1 MNNRFRTFTFL
12 LALLVLSGMFLPI
25 AIDNRP
31 AVVITPTVQPVATA
45 ATNLVVV
52 NRTFNYDQ
60 QFNDDDFE
68 FYVYNGTFE
77 VASANITLYN
87 TTDHSKYGSKLTVGD
102 GSAIFYNVPQG
113 IWEWNVTWSGSTKKG
128 IMVSNGPEAFATWKL
143 GNLDWENDYDDLLVT
158 VTDIDGNPA
167 QGLNF
172 TLYSRDTTSIVQQF
186 ILGADGVANITDIAD
201 GNYTWLVTVAS
212 GSYAGDVLLQ
222 ENFTAN
228 GTAVL
233 VHDILGPFAGNPHFY
248 DLEVFTYYET
258 SIDPVEGALV
268 NVTYK
273 NGTVIAFQYTPA
285 NGTVTI
291 LDLPVAFINWTVS
304 YLGKPVGLGSYS
316 YNLTTVST
324 DVRPPEIRSPGD
336 KEYILGTSNV
346 TLTWNVTDQYPGQLK
361 FYIDDTLNNTMSWTN
376 QTSYTFNAT
385 GFKIGIYKLKL
396 VAIDLNNNQAESTVT
411 LRVYENV
418 TPVITGPEDVE
429 FYYTQTGHSI
439 RWNLTDDYL
448 DSYILYRNGTEIA
461 NGSLNQDTPF
471 YQYSLV
477 GLTVGIYNF
486 TLWINDTSNNWA
498 SDQVLVTVKRD
509 DVMPVFTYVPPT
521 ISYGQGDTDL
531 VRNWTVT
538 DEFMQSYTIAVD
550 GNVVVQGAWTSETI
564 SFDFSGLEQGV
575 HYVTLNVTD
584 LGGNVASSTVEV
596 DVGPPTAL
604 IAVDA
609 AAVLAVAIIVI
620 GVVVWYAKYR

>member
-1 MNNRFRTFTFL
+1 MNNQYRTFTFL
-12 LALLVLSGMFLPI
+12 LALLVMSGMLLPI

-31 AVVITPTVQPVATA
+31 AVVVTPTVQPMTTA
-45 ATNLVVV
+45 GTNLVVV
-52 NRTFNYDQ
+52 NRTFNYLQ

-77 VASANITLYN
+77 VAGANVTLYN
-87 TTDHSKYGSKLTVGD
+87 TTDNAKYASELTVGD

-113 IWEWNVTWSGSTKKG
+113 IWEWNVTWSGATKNG
-128 IMVSNGPEAFATWKL
+128 TMVSNGPEAFATWKL

-172 TLYSRDTTSIVQQF
+172 TLYSRDATSIVQQF
-186 ILGADGVANITDIAD
+186 ILGSTGIANISDIPN
-201 GNYTWLVTVAS
+201 GNYTWLVTVPT

-233 VHDILGPFAGNPHFY
+233 VHPILSRIAGNPDFY
-248 DLEVFTYYET
+248 GLEVFTCYET
-258 SIDPVEGALV
+258 SLDPVEGALV

-273 NGTVIAFQYTPA
+273 NGTAIAYQYTPA
-285 NGTVTI
+285 NGTVTF
-291 LDLPVAFINWTVS
+291 LDLPVAFINWTAS
-304 YLGKPVGLGSYS
+304 YLGKPVGLGS

-324 DVRPPEIRSPGD
+324 DVRPPQIESPGD
-336 KEYILGTSNV
+336 SEYILGTSNV
-346 TLTWNVTDQYPGQLK
+346 TLTWNVTDRYPGELD
-361 FYIDDTLNNTMSWTN
+361 FYVDGTLNNTMSWTN

-396 VAIDLNNNQAESTVT
+396 VAIDLNDNHAENTIT
-411 LRVYENV
+411 LRVYENI
-418 TPVITGPEDVE
+418 TPVITAPEDIS
-429 FYYTQTGHSI
+429 FYYTEAGHSI
-439 RWNLTDDYL
+439 RWNLTDPYL
-448 DSYILYRNGTEIA
+448 DSYVLYRNGTEIA
-461 NGSLNQDTPF
+461 SGPLSEDEPF
-471 YQYSLV
+471 YRYYLTSLEI
-477 GLTVGIYNF
+477 GTYNF
-486 TLWINDTSNNWA
+486 TLWVNDTSSNWA
-498 SDQVLVTVKRD
+498 SDQVIVTVMRD

-521 ISYGQGDTDL
+521 ISYAQGDTDL

-550 GNVVVQGAWTSETI
+550 GHVVVQGAWTSETI

-596 DVGPPTAL
+596 DVGPATAL
-604 IAVDA
+604 VAVEVM
-609 AAVLAVAIIVI
+609 AVLAVAIIVI
-620 GVVVWYAKYR
+620 GVAVWYVKYR